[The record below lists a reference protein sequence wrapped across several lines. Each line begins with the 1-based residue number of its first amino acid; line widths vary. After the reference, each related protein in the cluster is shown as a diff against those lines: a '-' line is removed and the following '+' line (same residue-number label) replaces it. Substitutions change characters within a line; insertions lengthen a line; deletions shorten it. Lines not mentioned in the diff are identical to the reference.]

1 MPDAPTQLKLRP
13 PPPSAARLNRRAG
26 IAVAIFGGAALL
38 LIIVFIA
45 RRGHPA
51 VDSGLA
57 QPDRLRSALAAA
69 DGITSKRPDSLPS
82 DIETAPAPIV
92 INTPPAAPAPP
103 HATIPQ
109 AAPAAAPQR
118 SQADRDRDEAIEE
131 KRRSEAAART
141 AGAGAEDFGAGK
153 AAIGGIVPPA
163 VTPPRTPDIDEGT
176 AAALK
181 QLADAAGRRPADDQ
195 DQNRQRD
202 KQGFIAA
209 AQQKANPAYLEHV
222 RTPPISPLELKTGTL
237 IPAVLVSS
245 LNSDLPGE
253 IIAQVTENVYDSATG
268 NRLLVPQG
276 AKLFGKY
283 DSAVTYG
290 QQGLIAVWQRIV
302 FPDSS
307 TLELD
312 GMQGYDTGGN
322 AGFRDEV
329 DDHFGRIL
337 AGALLS
343 SVLAAGTQVS
353 QLQQQ
358 NTNGTGTSVN
368 ATNQV
373 TQAAGAALGQNISQV
388 GSEIIRRGYSVQPT
402 ILVRTGY
409 LFNIISNKDIVFPS
423 EYED

>member
-1 MPDAPTQLKLRP
+1 
-13 PPPSAARLNRRAG
+13 
-26 IAVAIFGGAALL
+26 
-38 LIIVFIA
+38 
-45 RRGHPA
+45 
-51 VDSGLA
+51 
-57 QPDRLRSALAAA
+57 
-69 DGITSKRPDSLPS
+69 
-82 DIETAPAPIV
+82 
-92 INTPPAAPAPP
+92 
-103 HATIPQ
+103 
-109 AAPAAAPQR
+109 
-118 SQADRDRDEAIEE
+118 
-131 KRRSEAAART
+131 
-141 AGAGAEDFGAGK
+141 
-153 AAIGGIVPPA
+153 
-163 VTPPRTPDIDEGT
+163 
-176 AAALK
+176 
-181 QLADAAGRRPADDQ
+181 
-195 DQNRQRD
+195 
-202 KQGFIAA
+202 
-209 AQQKANPAYLEHV
+209 
-222 RTPPISPLELKTGTL
+222 
-237 IPAVLVSS
+237 VLVSS

-268 NRLLVPQG
+268 NRLLIPQG

-368 ATNQV
+368 ATSQV

-402 ILVRTGY
+402 IIVRTGY